1 MLGGPAGAPHF
12 MLNLVNVGHKALA
25 DYGTIATRGLMEEIR
40 RLAEPLRGKR
50 VVHLSATAFGG
61 GVAEIN
67 YTLIPLMQD
76 VGLDVEWR
84 IIHGQEEFFN
94 VTKTIHNA
102 LQGNPQGL
110 LPADEEI
117 YHRYNAENARH
128 VDDEYDFVI
137 VHDPQPAGLIDH
149 FPNSRAHWI
158 WRCHIDLSAPNQD
171 VLGFLLPS
179 IRRYGAAIFHRR
191 EYVPSPGPLPAA
203 YIWPPAIDPLTPKN
217 MALSPEDAAYIVD
230 QFGIDV
236 QRPLLTQVSRFDPWK
251 DPLGVIDAYRQVA
264 SDRPDVQL
272 ALVGSMAHD
281 DPEGW
286 DYYNQTVSY
295 AAGDPNIFILSNLNN
310 VGAVEVNAFQVHSA
324 AVLQK
329 SIREGFGLT
338 VTEALWKTRPTV
350 AGRVGGIVAQIQ
362 DGDTGWLVDSSAE
375 CAEAC
380 LEVLENPGDARQ
392 RALRG
397 KEYVRRHFL
406 TPRLLRDWLVLFNRL
421 LGYDTAGAE
430 VAVVLAA

>member
-1 MLGGPAGAPHF
+1 MLQ
-12 MLNLVNVGHKALA
+12 LVNVGHKSLA
-25 DYGTIATRGLMEEIR
+25 DYATIATRGLMDEIR
-40 RLAEPLRGKR
+40 RLAEPLSGKR

-76 VGLDVEWR
+76 AGLEVEWR
-84 IIHGQEEFFN
+84 IIRGAEEFYN

-110 LPADEEI
+110 SEEQWELFLH
-117 YHRYNAENARH
+117 YQELNAREL
-128 VDDEYDFVI
+128 DDDYDFVI
-137 VHDPQPAGLIDH
+137 VHDPQPIGMIDH
-149 FPNSRAHWI
+149 FPDSRAHWI
-158 WRCHIDLSAPNQD
+158 WRGHIDFSTPNQAVFD
-171 VLGFLLPS
+171 LMLPS
-179 IRRYGAAIFHRR
+179 IRRYDAAIFHMR
-191 EYVPSPGPLPAA
+191 EYVPRAGGLPHA
-203 YIWPPAIDPLTPKN
+203 YIWPPAIDPLAPKN

-236 QRPLLTQVSRFDPWK
+236 ERPLLTQVSRFDPWK
-251 DPLGVIDAYRQVA
+251 DPLGVIDAYRIVKERYPQI
-264 SDRPDVQL
+264 QL

-286 DYYNQTVSY
+286 DYYNQTVAY
-295 AAGDPNIFILSNLNN
+295 AAGDPDIYILSNLNN
-310 VGAVEVNAFQVHSA
+310 VGSVEVNAFQVHSS

-362 DGDTGWLVDSSAE
+362 DGETGWLVDSSTE
-375 CAEAC
+375 CAQAC
-380 LEVLENPGDARQ
+380 LEILRDPHEARQ

-397 KEYVRRHFL
+397 KEFVRRNFL

-421 LGYDTAGAE
+421 VGNDTSGATE
-430 VAVVLAA
+430 LAVVSAPA